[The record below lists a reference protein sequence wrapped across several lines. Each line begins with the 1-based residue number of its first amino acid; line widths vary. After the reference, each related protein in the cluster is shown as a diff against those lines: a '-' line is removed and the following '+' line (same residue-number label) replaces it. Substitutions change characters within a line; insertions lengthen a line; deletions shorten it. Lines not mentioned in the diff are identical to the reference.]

1 MAKHR
6 LRVAAGFVTLLVA
19 AAACGNGNQPATSG
33 GGLADVNGDPNATGT
48 LHVWLQVDAQT
59 GWKSVVDATNRAFA
73 AKYPKVNVQI
83 DYQQWGDHLTK
94 LDAALSGSQA
104 PDVVEMGNTE
114 TATYIANGAF
124 VDLTANK
131 GVFDNSATWNKG
143 LEQSCTYQGKLYC
156 VPYYGGSRVVAYR
169 TDMFAAA
176 GISKP
181 PTSLDELMAD
191 GQKLMAKFGTDK
203 DFSAVYM
210 PGKFWY
216 AAMTFVNDAGGGIA
230 TLGSDGKW
238 VGQLASPQS
247 IEGLTRW
254 NTLVQQLY
262 RGDKTIDEANP
273 QQYTVMA
280 QGHVAMMYG
289 LGWEA
294 GSVGAPKDKG
304 GNPALA
310 DKIGVFPMPSAQPGG
325 AAMQSFSGGSDLAI
339 TAKSQHQNWAA
350 AWVKAFTSTTAERGL
365 VQAGNVP
372 NTTTLLDEALADP
385 KLAPFAASAKS
396 SWFVPVDP
404 DWSKVEKSLVLQNG
418 LVEIVTGKVSVADGA
433 KKLNDQV
440 TSLLNGA

>member
-6 LRVAAGFVTLLVA
+6 LRVAAGLVA
-19 AAACGNGNQPATSG
+19 LLLGAAACGNGTKAAPEGNV
-33 GGLADVNGDPNATGT
+33 ADVNGDANATGT
-48 LHVWLQVDAQT
+48 LHVWLQADAQT
-59 GWKSVVDATNRAFA
+59 GWKPVVDAATQAFN
-73 AKYPKVNVQI
+73 AKYPKVSVQV

-94 LDAALSGSQA
+94 LDAALSGNQA

-114 TATYIANGAF
+114 TTAYIANGAF
-124 VDLTANK
+124 SDLTANK
-131 GVFDNSATWNKG
+131 GVFDNSGTWNKG
-143 LEQSCTYQGKLYC
+143 LELSCTYQGKLFC

-169 TDMFAAA
+169 KDMFAAA
-176 GISKP
+176 GIAAP

-203 DFSAVYM
+203 NFSAFYM

-216 AAMTFVNDAGGGIA
+216 AALTFVNDAGGTIA
-230 TLGSDGKW
+230 TQGSDGKW
-238 VGQLASPQS
+238 TAQLESPQAVA
-247 IEGLTRW
+247 GLTKW

-262 RGDKTIDEANP
+262 RGDKSIDEANP
-273 QQYTVMA
+273 QQYSVMA

-304 GNPALA
+304 GDPALT
-310 DKIGVFPMPSAQPGG
+310 DKIGVFPMPSANAGQ
-325 AAMQSFSGGSDLAI
+325 AMQSFSGGSDLAI

-350 AWVKAFTSTTAERGL
+350 AWVKEFTNAKSQAGL

-372 NTTTLLDEALADP
+372 NTTTLLDSALADP

-404 DWSKVEKSLVLQNG
+404 NWSKVEKSLVLQNT
-418 LVEIVTGKVSVADGA
+418 LVDIVTGKVSVADGA
-433 KKLNDQV
+433 KKLDEQINK
-440 TSLLNGA
+440 LLNGT

>member
-1 MAKHR
+1 MAKHG
-6 LRVAAGFVTLLVA
+6 LRVAAGLVA
-19 AAACGNGNQPATSG
+19 LLLGAAACGGGSKPAANSG
-33 GGLADVNGDPNATGT
+33 GGLSDVGGDANATGT

-59 GWKSVVDATNRAFA
+59 GWKPVVDSATQAFN
-73 AKYPKVNVQI
+73 AKYPKVNVQV

-114 TATYIANGAF
+114 TTSYIANGAF
-124 VDLTANK
+124 ADLSANK
-131 GVFDNSATWNKG
+131 GVFDNSGTWNKG
-143 LEQSCTYQGKLYC
+143 LQESCTYQGKLYC

-169 TDMFAAA
+169 KDMFSTA
-176 GISKP
+176 GISTP
-181 PTSLDELMAD
+181 PASLDELMAD
-191 GQKLMAKFGTDK
+191 GQKLMAKFGSDK
-203 DFSAVYM
+203 NFSAFYM

-216 AAMTFVNDAGGGIA
+216 AALTFVNDAGGSIA
-230 TLGSDGKW
+230 KQGSDGKW
-238 VGQLASPQS
+238 VAQLSSPES
-247 IEGLTRW
+247 IQGLTRW
-254 NTLVQQLY
+254 NDLVQKLY
-262 RGDKTIDEANP
+262 RGDKAIDEANP

-304 GNPALA
+304 GDPALA
-310 DKIGVFPMPSAQPGG
+310 DKIGVFPMPSATAGQ
-325 AAMQSFSGGSDLAI
+325 AMQSFSGGSDLAI

-350 AWVKAFTSTTAERGL
+350 AWVKEFTNTKAQQGL

-372 NTTTLLDEALADP
+372 NTTSLLDSALSDP

-404 DWSKVEKSLVLQNG
+404 NWSKVEKSLVLQNT
-418 LVEIVTGKVSVADGA
+418 LAEIASGKVSVADGA
-433 KKLNDQV
+433 KQMNDQV
-440 TSLLNGA
+440 DKILNGA

>member
-1 MAKHR
+1 MAQHR
-6 LRVAAGFVTLLVA
+6 LRVAAGFAALLVA
-19 AAACGNGNQPATSG
+19 AAACGNGSKPAAG

-48 LHVWLQVDAQT
+48 LHVWLQGDAQT
-59 GWKSVVDATNRAFA
+59 GWKSVVDAANRAFA

-94 LDAALSGSQA
+94 LDAALSGNQA

-114 TATYIANGAF
+114 TTSYIANGAF
-124 VDLTANK
+124 TDLTANK
-131 GVFDNSATWNKG
+131 GVFDNSGTWNKG

-169 TDMFAAA
+169 KDMFAAA

-191 GQKLMAKFGTDK
+191 GQKLMAKFGGDK
-203 DFSAVYM
+203 DFSAFYQ

-216 AAMTFVNDAGGGIA
+216 AALTFVNDAGGGIA
-230 TLGSDGKW
+230 TQGSDGKW
-238 VGQLASPQS
+238 TGQLASPQS
-247 IEGLTRW
+247 IQGLTRW
-254 NTLVQQLY
+254 NDLVQQLY

-280 QGHVAMMYG
+280 QGHVAMMYA

-310 DKIGVFPMPSAQPGG
+310 DKIAVFPMPSSQPGG
-325 AAMQSFSGGSDLAI
+325 QAMQSFSGGSDLAI

-350 AWVKAFTSTTAERGL
+350 AWVKAFTSTPSERGL

-404 DWSKVEKSLVLQNG
+404 NWSKVEKSLVLQNT
-418 LVEIVTGKVSVADGA
+418 LVEIVTGKVSVPDGA

-440 TSLLNGA
+440 TTMLNGA